1 MNEDVHSNIR
11 ARVERFRYLA
21 TMINDE
27 KVAAILRQM
36 AEEGEADLRRL
47 EAEQVGRPLDRRV
60 PATPISAEARV
71 PTRRHYWIRCGGR

>member
-1 MNEDVHSNIR
+1 MNEDVLSNIR

-21 TMINDE
+21 TMINDD

-47 EAEQVGRPLDRRV
+47 EAEQSRPTIR
-60 PATPISAEARV
+60 PPSASNDLS
-71 PTRRHYWIRCGGR
+71 